1 MKAADRT
8 NELSPPALQAV
19 AVSQRFGGATALD
32 DVSLA
37 IGAGD
42 LTALIGPNGAGKSTL
57 FDILAGDRRPTA
69 GEVLLH
75 GRDVTRAASHRHLA
89 GGLGRTFQIPR
100 PFAAMTLVENVM
112 IGAQRH
118 PGERILPNWFAPRLV
133 AAHEREVHARA
144 MELLDF
150 VSLAPLARQPA
161 RVLSGGQRKLLEL
174 ARVLMARPRVV
185 LLDEPAAGVAPA
197 LLEVLIARIAE
208 LNEQGTSFLVIEHN
222 MDMVAA
228 LCRRVLVLAAG
239 RILCDGTPHEVTRDP
254 RVIAAY
260 LGSDAA

>member
-1 MKAADRT
+1 
-8 NELSPPALQAV
+8 
-19 AVSQRFGGATALD
+19 
-32 DVSLA
+32 
-37 IGAGD
+37 
-42 LTALIGPNGAGKSTL
+42 
-57 FDILAGDRRPTA
+57 
-69 GEVLLH
+69 
-75 GRDVTRAASHRHLA
+75 
-89 GGLGRTFQIPR
+89 
-100 PFAAMTLVENVM
+100 
-112 IGAQRH
+112 
-118 PGERILPNWFAPRLV
+118 
-133 AAHEREVHARA
+133 
-144 MELLDF
+144 
-150 VSLAPLARQPA
+150 
-161 RVLSGGQRKLLEL
+161 
-174 ARVLMARPRVV
+174 MARPRVV